1 MDFDMNQELE
11 AYITLDA
18 ASLTDDFWEMLGI
31 TPPDKK
37 QQDDVQEKQKDDVQ
51 EKQKDDLPF
60 SDPNEH
66 VPNGCAMKEI
76 ARRMNEHFRLPF
88 MHRVIFSGPATT
100 ILWYDGTKT
109 TVKASE
115 GQQYDRYAG
124 FCACVVKKLFGSTST
139 AKKLMDS
146 CDADLARKA
155 WEAEQEKAREQRRR
169 EEEDRRV
176 KKALRH
182 VPSERELRERA
193 YDRALEMVIDR
204 MAIEVSDNIEQ
215 RMAARTAKE
224 EAKEQ

>member
-1 MDFDMNQELE
+1 MDFDMNHELE
-11 AYITLDA
+11 AYITLDE
-18 ASLTDDFWEMLGI
+18 ASLPDDFWEMLGI
-31 TPPDKK
+31 KPPNTK
-37 QQDDVQEKQKDDVQ
+37 QQDDVQ

-66 VPNGCAMKEI
+66 IPNGCAM
-76 ARRMNEHFRLPF
+76 NESFRLPLIR
-88 MHRVIFSGPATT
+88 RVIFSGPATT

-139 AKKLMDS
+139 AKKLMDI

-182 VPSERELRERA
+182 VPPERELRKRA
-193 YDRALEMVIDR
+193 YDRALEMIIDR
-204 MAIEVSDNIEQ
+204 MALEVADNIEQ
-215 RMAARTAKE
+215 RMAARTEKE
-224 EAKEQ
+224 AAKEQ

>member
-11 AYITLDA
+11 AYITLDES
-18 ASLTDDFWEMLGI
+18 SLTDDFWKMLGI
-31 TPPDKK
+31 KPPKKK
-37 QQDDVQEKQKDDVQ
+37 QQDDVQEKPA
-51 EKQKDDLPF
+51 DDLPF

-76 ARRMNEHFRLPF
+76 ARRMKEDLDSFRLPF
-88 MHRVIFSGPATT
+88 IRRVIFSGPATT
-100 ILWYDGTKT
+100 IIWLDGTKT

-182 VPSERELRERA
+182 VPPERELRARA
-193 YDRALEMVIDR
+193 YDRALEMIIDR
-204 MAIEVSDNIEQ
+204 MAIEVADNIEQ
-215 RMAARTAKE
+215 RVQARAAKNDV
-224 EAKEQ
+224 KEQ